1 MPDSERA
8 HYDKFVT
15 RTLDEVQVGL
25 KLDNHGDGSLKRRV
39 HDALE
44 RRTNDGTER
53 CAAQKVIDGRF
64 ILGGDD
70 TSYLASGLA
79 VLWSTVGHGAPSGEA
94 ELSLAPA
101 ALYSPDAVNGIRRG
115 LLAALEKR
123 NKEMRDEAPN
133 LIVGLMRALLTLLP
147 FVYEWEPDQPVT
159 DEQKEMRRFL
169 MAGEVETVE
178 QRNTLF
184 AFLVRAR
191 GAIDSAGDGQIPS
204 SRLASQI
211 VDACLG
217 VNRAAFQA
225 ELDRYKKLLADLNA
239 RLEAQIANAKA
250 CEAARLATIKRIK
263 KNRDAYKKKK
273 NEELAALRNEM
284 RALQAGMN
292 LMEQSAEDKDKEILD
307 LMGQMEDCE
316 DAMEALNAE
325 LDTQTNLHAMRKIEW
340 EAQQK
345 AHLEKVANLEAQ
357 HEQTKQL
364 LATEKQKT
372 SDQLEQVVGMQA
384 TVKRLETLKM
394 QVDAKGREMLARIV
408 ALQAEVKGAKDDAN
422 AKEVV
427 LQTEIKAREGLAA
440 KLERVTK
447 ERGEC
452 KKRLTTAR
460 FRLVRC
466 ERAREALKKLHAK
479 LLVRKGELEAELAAT
494 NAENTGTC
502 NTLQL
507 LLAQCEEDLAACRE
521 ENTALEA
528 KRATTEV
535 ELMKRVEACEAELA
549 EKKAE
554 LAALLGEVDKHR
566 ERLEAYRVKQAAL
579 TNRLHASIDVLKRE
593 LAALEQEKA
602 GADAE
607 VRRCQEQ
614 CEADKAALRKQVQD
628 GAEQL
633 APANEKIAALES
645 HIADL
650 SAQALSAASA
660 LTKAKV
666 ALAQAEKRFAECT
679 AREEGHAATLETTLG
694 TMQKALADAD
704 ADTKAAQQAAYDA
717 RVCRKDLEITKKR
730 LQAKEDAM
738 REASDKEKEVL
749 DKMREQLQEEL
760 EAVTEKKQEAETTLA
775 LLRSDLAMNSE
786 PGSGATSGDVVELK
800 ERIGLTEKI
809 VATADGLIAVLEK
822 QLAELE
828 TEGTSYDAFIA
839 PVVDPKDVDASD
851 ASASRDAW
859 VDVAIMRGLVGQ
871 RGPTEPAAV
880 GTCAADALLPYA
892 LPNIDDAVKHL
903 LPAHMLLKSTPDP
916 TNDEVVAATSACA
929 ACDHVESGSG
939 AKRQRLS
946 QRAADLAS
954 PAVASE
960 ALALFGDDF
969 AIIGATPAASLPPER
984 CGVEMPHEVR
994 WMPQGPRGGA
1004 MARVAVLEHAIAR
1017 CKQIAAQPDV
1027 HRSVADALRQAA
1039 TALKLQQL
1047 EPLYDLQEA
1056 ADFDDEPH
1064 PLGTGATRLVTRPC
1078 AIVRGT
1084 LSLPV
1089 GAGVAP
1095 LAGRRDGASFTQDA
1109 ALSQAM
1115 SNTTAATSKLRN
1127 SLRRQ
1132 GMPSNVYVAPRPSQ
1146 LAYQS
1151 APTGAPGDDADG
1163 GAPPPSAQ
1171 TSERINGAMYRD
1183 ETFLRI
1189 INRLIVAAA
1198 ARKVSG
1204 GNDGNNIAALDP
1216 VAAFLDASKSERD
1229 GGGAA
1234 NPQTRREGLWAE
1246 MQRHVAI
1253 SQDRLW
1259 VFVRLL
1265 SGKIGGNV
1273 SEVITLAD
1281 EATLKAAKAIQEQ
1294 RLEISKRVSD
1304 MQSKIVETVVASMLK
1319 NSQMTMEY
1327 IQKDNSL
1334 AVVDAE
1340 ARKNLKDLST
1350 GASGRPFFEANV
1362 ALKNLSEKD
1371 KATPPLK
1378 EVLLGLANVGVQM
1391 QGTLEQT
1398 LADPSAASASLV
1410 ELSHPANSYFVS
1422 MRADALAAIRA
1433 AQEKLNCELGA
1444 VGGRRRLML
1453 WELVEGGCTVL
1464 VDRFA
1469 ELSGY
1474 LLVQSRT
1481 STGVS
1486 AMYVSHQNI
1495 YTNASQAR
1503 VALAKLV
1510 AAALTYLDRVPPPP
1524 FERGDTKEARF
1535 EALTQGERVR
1545 DIDITARHVAL
1556 PRTPLY
1562 APHSETG
1569 YVVVGG
1575 RRRT

>member
-8 HYDKFVT
+8 LYDKFVI

-70 TSYLASGLA
+70 PSYLASGLA

-94 ELSLAPA
+94 ELGLAPA
-101 ALYSPDAVNGIRRG
+101 ALYSPDAINGIRRG

-133 LIVGLMRALLTLLP
+133 LIGGLMRALLMLLP
-147 FVYEWEPDQPVT
+147 FVYKREPEQPAS
-159 DEQKEMRRFL
+159 DEQKEMRDFL
-169 MAGEVETVE
+169 MEGKVKTVE
-178 QRNTLF
+178 QRDMLF

-191 GAIDSAGDGQIPS
+191 GAIDRAGDGQIPS

-211 VDACLG
+211 LEACLS
-217 VNRAAFQA
+217 VHRAAYEA
-225 ELDRYKKLLADLNA
+225 VLDRYKKDLANLNA
-239 RLEAQIANAKA
+239 RLEAEIANAKA
-250 CEAARLATIKRIK
+250 CAESRAARIKRA
-263 KNRDAYKKKK
+263 RETYEEQMKKK
-273 NEELAALRNEM
+273 NAELDALRKELS
-284 RALQAGMN
+284 ALQAGM
-292 LMEQSAEDKDKEILD
+292 D
-307 LMGQMEDCE
+307 LMDESCNGKEEEIRDLMTRLEECE
-316 DAMEALNAE
+316 DE
-325 LDTQTNLHAMRKIEW
+325 LETQSDLHQLRTFEW

-345 AHLEKVANLEAQ
+345 AHLEKVASLEAQ
-357 HEQTKQL
+357 HEETKQL
-364 LATEKQKT
+364 LATEKQKANE
-372 SDQLEQVVGMQA
+372 QLEQVAGMQA
-384 TVKRLETLKM
+384 TVEEMKTLKKR
-394 QVDAKGREMLARIV
+394 VDAKGKEMLDRIA
-408 ALQAEVKGAKDDAN
+408 ALQAEVRDAKDDAN

-427 LQTEIKAREGLAA
+427 LQTEIKARKGLATE
-440 KLERVTK
+440 LERVTN

-452 KKRLTTAR
+452 KKKLATAR
-460 FRLVRC
+460 FRLARC
-466 ERAREALKKLHAK
+466 ERAREALKKLHAT
-479 LLVRKGELEAELAAT
+479 LLARKRDLEAKLEATDAA
-494 NAENTGTC
+494 NTEAC
-502 NTLQL
+502 NKLQL

-528 KRATTEV
+528 KRATTEA
-535 ELMKRVEACEAELA
+535 ELRKRVEACEEELA

-554 LAALLGEVDKHR
+554 LAALKGEVDRHK
-566 ERLEAYRVKQAAL
+566 ERLNAYRVEQAAL
-579 TNRLHASIDVLKRE
+579 TNRLRESIDVLKRE

-607 VRRCQEQ
+607 VRKCQEQ
-614 CEADKAALRKQVQD
+614 CEADKAALRKQVQE
-628 GAEQL
+628 GTEQL
-633 APANEKIAALES
+633 APATEKIATLENN
-645 HIADL
+645 IADL
-650 SAQALSAASA
+650 SAQAVSATSA
-660 LTKAKV
+660 LAKAKA
-666 ALAQAEKRFAECT
+666 ALAQAEKQLAECT
-679 AREEGHAATLETTLG
+679 AREEGRAATLEANLS

-704 ADTKAAQQAAYDA
+704 AATKAAQQAADDA
-717 RVCRKDLEITKKR
+717 RVCRKDLEFTKRR
-730 LQAKEDAM
+730 LKAKEDAM
-738 REASDKEKEVL
+738 HEASDKEKKEI
-749 DKMREQLQEEL
+749 DDIREQLQKEL
-760 EAVTEKKQEAETTLA
+760 EGVTEKKQEAETTLTM
-775 LLRSDLAMNSE
+775 LRSDLVMANE

-800 ERIGLTEKI
+800 ERIGLAEKI

-822 QLAELE
+822 QLADLE
-828 TEGTSYDAFIA
+828 TAGPDYA
-839 PVVDPKDVDASD
+839 PFRASVVDPDNVGT
-851 ASASRDAW
+851 SASRDAW
-859 VDVAIMRGLVGQ
+859 ADVAIMRGLVGQ

-880 GTCAADALLPYA
+880 GKCAADGLLPYA

-903 LPAHMLLKSTPDP
+903 LPAHMLLQSTPDP
-916 TNDEVVAATSACA
+916 TNDEVVAATAACA
-929 ACDHVESGSG
+929 ACSHAASDNG

-969 AIIGATPAASLPPER
+969 AIIGETPAASLPPER

-1027 HRSVADALRQAA
+1027 HPSVADALRQAA

-1064 PLGTGATRLVTRPC
+1064 PIGTGATRLVTRPC

-1115 SNTTAATSKLRN
+1115 SNTAAATSKLRN

-1132 GMPSNVYVAPRPSQ
+1132 GLPSNVYVAPRPSE

-1151 APTGAPGDDADG
+1151 APTGALGDDADG
-1163 GAPPPSAQ
+1163 GAPPPPPTQ

-1198 ARKVSG
+1198 ALDVSG
-1204 GNDGNNIAALDP
+1204 GNGNSTAALDP
-1216 VAAFLDASKSERD
+1216 VAAFLEASKSERD

-1422 MRADALAAIRA
+1422 MRADALAAIRT

-1444 VGGRRRLML
+1444 VGGRRRLLL

-1510 AAALTYLDRVPPPP
+1510 AAALAYLDRVPPPS
-1524 FERGDTKEARF
+1524 FDRSDTKEARF
-1535 EALTQGERVR
+1535 ETLTQGERVR
-1545 DIDITARHVAL
+1545 DIDITARHVAS

-1562 APHSETG
+1562 APYSETG